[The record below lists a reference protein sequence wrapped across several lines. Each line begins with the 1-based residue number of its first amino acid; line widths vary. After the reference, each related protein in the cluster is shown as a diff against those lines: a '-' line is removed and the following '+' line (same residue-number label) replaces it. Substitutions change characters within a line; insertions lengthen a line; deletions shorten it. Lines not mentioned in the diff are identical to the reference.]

1 MVQHSQLNTV
11 LLDQIRECYGRVVW
25 THKTHEKC
33 ADILDDKNNRIKFW
47 QIVLSAVTTT
57 GVFAVVFG
65 DLPVVGYVSALV
77 SLLLTIINAYVKK
90 YDLGGLSQKHSD
102 AANTLWNIRESYL
115 SLITDM
121 HSDIIKDDEVR
132 KTRDFLQASLHKL
145 YKGSPSTNV
154 GKAYEKASEA
164 LKKNEELTFSD
175 EEIDMFLPKSLRKTS
190 KH

>member
-1 MVQHSQLNTV
+1 MVQNSQLNTT

-33 ADILDDKNNRIKFW
+33 ADLLDNKNNSIKLW
-47 QIVLSAVTTT
+47 QIVFSAVTTT
-57 GVFAVVFG
+57 GVFAAVFG
-65 DLPVVGYVSALV
+65 DIPEIGYASALV

-102 AANTLWNIRESYL
+102 TASTLWYIRESYL

-121 HSDIIKDDEVR
+121 YSGVITDDEVR
-132 KTRDFLQASLHKL
+132 KIRDSLQVSLHKL

-154 GKAYEKASEA
+154 GKAYDKASEA

-175 EEIDMFLPKSLRKTS
+175 EEIDMFLPKSLRKTN
-190 KH
+190 K

>member
-1 MVQHSQLNTV
+1 MSQINQV

-33 ADILDDKNNRIKFW
+33 KEILDNKNNAIKFT
-47 QIVLSAVTTT
+47 QIILSAITTT
-57 GVFAVVFG
+57 GIFAAVFG
-65 DLPVVGYVSALV
+65 DIAIVGYASALV

-102 AANTLWNIRESYL
+102 AASSLWNIRESYF

-121 HSDIIKDDEVR
+121 HSGVVSDDVARQVR
-132 KTRDFLQASLHKL
+132 DSLQEKLNKL

-154 GKAYEKASEA
+154 GDAYQKASKA
-164 LKKNEELTFSD
+164 LKNNEELTLSD

-190 KH
+190 K